1 MSAVLH
7 ALSAMNPA
15 PFPSTSSTTDDAD
28 EEPVTSLACT
38 WKQPRKRKESN
49 MKISEVVFEKHVHGK
64 TKKHKYEKL
73 EDFDPRPTKYHNTAN
88 NNLPALLDS
97 IRGQGL
103 CVSLLL
109 DTRLCVQNE
118 SYSLPANSSGLP
130 HLPDQTA
137 LNETVTEFMKSLQ
150 VTEDQA
156 RAIEQNTIEQ
166 RNSPYWF
173 EVRKFRLTSS
183 YFGTIMRRRSGTP
196 VDKLVLRILRQEQF
210 TSHATEWGINNE
222 SSALQ
227 AYQAKQRENGHPEL
241 AVCKSGFIINPL
253 YPFLGTSPDGAVCD
267 PS

>member
-1 MSAVLH
+1 
-7 ALSAMNPA
+7 
-15 PFPSTSSTTDDAD
+15 
-28 EEPVTSLACT
+28 
-38 WKQPRKRKESN
+38 

-137 LNETVTEFMKSLQ
+137 LNKTVTEFMKSL
-150 VTEDQA
+150 
-156 RAIEQNTIEQ
+156 
-166 RNSPYWF
+166 
-173 EVRKFRLTSS
+173 L
-183 YFGTIMRRRSGTP
+183 
-196 VDKLVLRILRQEQF
+196 
-210 TSHATEWGINNE
+210 
-222 SSALQ
+222 
-227 AYQAKQRENGHPEL
+227 
-241 AVCKSGFIINPL
+241 
-253 YPFLGTSPDGAVCD
+253 
-267 PS
+267 